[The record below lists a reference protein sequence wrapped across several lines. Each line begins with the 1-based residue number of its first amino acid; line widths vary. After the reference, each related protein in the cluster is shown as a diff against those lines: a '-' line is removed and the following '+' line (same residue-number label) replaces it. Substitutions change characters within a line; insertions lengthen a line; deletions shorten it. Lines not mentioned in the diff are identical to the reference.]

1 MSMTSPKLSVVKDE
15 PIDIGELMRAERD
28 DPARWQRVHEEGD
41 KNPPL
46 PFWTQLRRGWR

>member
-1 MSMTSPKLSVVKDE
+1 MTPAPLRAVKDE
-15 PIDIGELMRAERD
+15 PIDIGLLMRLDRT

-46 PFWTQLRRGWR
+46 PFWTQLRRGWRK